1 MLESQLEKKCTELAK
16 SSGWLAFKFT
26 SPSNRGVPD
35 RIYLKNG
42 VCKFVEF
49 KRKGCVP
56 TPLQNKRIAQLREQ
70 GFLVFVVDS
79 LEVFEDVI
87 A

>member
-1 MLESQLEKKCTELAK
+1 MLESQIEKKCTAIAK
-16 SSGWLAFKFT
+16 AQGWLAFKFS

-49 KRKGCVP
+49 KRKGLLP
-56 TPLQNKRIAQLREQ
+56 TPLQSKRIEQLRAQ
-70 GFLVFVVDS
+70 GFSVFVVDS
-79 LEVFEDVI
+79 VESFAHVI